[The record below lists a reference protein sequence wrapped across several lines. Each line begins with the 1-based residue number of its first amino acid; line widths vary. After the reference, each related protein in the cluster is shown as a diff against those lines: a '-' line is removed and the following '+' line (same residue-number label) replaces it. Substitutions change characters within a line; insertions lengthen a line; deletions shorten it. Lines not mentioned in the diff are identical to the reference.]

1 MLPTGRAA
9 GSRRSARATN
19 VDMTEEAYREDLGA
33 QPPRRREASHGD
45 RFHIRVVDDE
55 RTQLEFVGGFLG
67 KAGFEVAL
75 MGSAAEAV
83 ERFRGEAFDLVLTDQ
98 RMPEMSGLD
107 LLKQCRALDPEVAVI
122 IMTAYG
128 SIETAVS
135 AMKEGAT
142 DYLTKP
148 LNLEELRLRID
159 RVKRSHQLLRE
170 NTELREAL
178 QERHRIEG
186 VIGES
191 GQMQEVLD
199 LVRRVAPSDAT
210 VLLRGESGTG
220 KELIAKAIHYASAR
234 RNGPLVKV
242 NCAALPET
250 LLESE
255 LFGHEKG
262 SFTGAFTTRKGRFEI
277 ADKGTLFLDEI
288 GDLPAHIQAKLLR
301 VLQER
306 EFERVGSNQAI
317 TSDVRII
324 TATHQDLEQL
334 MRQGG
339 FREDLYY
346 RLNVVTIILPP
357 LRERRQDIPALID
370 HFLRKFAE
378 KNGKTIQGFSREAR
392 DALLRYDYPGNVREL
407 ENLVERATVLTRDD
421 VIGIGELPLTIK
433 EARPGAGDQTN
444 ISAAVEGMERRMIVE
459 ALEAAGGVQTKAAD
473 NLGISERALR
483 YKLRKYGLRD
493 DK

>member
-1 MLPTGRAA
+1 M
-9 GSRRSARATN
+9 
-19 VDMTEEAYREDLGA
+19 VTEQAYREDPGVR
-33 QPPRRREASHGD
+33 PSSHLAAARGD
-45 RFHIRVVDDE
+45 RFHVMVVDDE
-55 RTQLEFVGGFLG
+55 STQLEFVGGFLR
-67 KAGFEVAL
+67 KAGFEVVLMENAARAL
-75 MGSAAEAV
+75 
-83 ERFRGEAFDLVLTDQ
+83 ERFRKEPFDLVLTDQ
-98 RMPEMSGLD
+98 RMPEMSGID
-107 LLKQCRALDPEVAVI
+107 LLTQCRAVDPEVAVI

-148 LNLEELRLRID
+148 LNLEELLLRIE
-159 RVKRSHQLLRE
+159 RVKRSHQLVRE

-186 VIGES
+186 IIGES

-262 SFTGAFTTRKGRFEI
+262 AFTGAFAMRKGRFEI

-288 GDLPAHIQAKLLR
+288 GDLPAHLQAKLLR
-301 VLQER
+301 VLQEK
-306 EFERVGSNQAI
+306 EFERVGSNRAI

-324 TATHQDLEQL
+324 TATHADLEQS
-334 MRQGG
+334 MRDGS

-357 LRERRQDIPALID
+357 LRDRRQDLSALID

-378 KNGKTIQGFSREAR
+378 KNAKTIQGFSHEAR

-407 ENLVERATVLTRDD
+407 ENLVERAIVLTRDD
-421 VIGIGELPLTIK
+421 VIRLGELPLTIK
-433 EARPGAGDQTN
+433 ETRASTDDQTN
-444 ISAAVEGMERRMIVE
+444 LSAVVEGMERRMIAD
-459 ALEAAGGVQTKAAD
+459 ALETAGGVQTKAAD
-473 NLGISERALR
+473 SLGISERALR

>member
-1 MLPTGRAA
+1 
-9 GSRRSARATN
+9 
-19 VDMTEEAYREDLGA
+19 MTEQAYQDEPGVRSPH
-33 QPPRRREASHGD
+33 QREAARGD
-45 RFHIRVVDDE
+45 RFHVMVVDDE
-55 RTQLEFVGGFLG
+55 RTQLEFVGGFLR

-75 MGSAAEAV
+75 MENAAQAL
-83 ERFRGEAFDLVLTDQ
+83 ERFREGPFDLVLTDQ

-107 LLKQCRALDPEVAVI
+107 LLKSCRAVDPEVAVV

-135 AMKEGAT
+135 AMQEGAT

-148 LNLEELRLRID
+148 LNLEELLLRIE
-159 RVKRSHQLLRE
+159 RIRRSHQLVRE
-170 NTELREAL
+170 NTELRAAL

-186 VIGES
+186 IIGES

-262 SFTGAFTTRKGRFEI
+262 AFTGAFAMRKGRFEI

-288 GDLPAHIQAKLLR
+288 GDLPAHLQAKLLR
-301 VLQER
+301 VLQEK
-306 EFERVGSNQAI
+306 EFERVGSNRAI

-324 TATHQDLEQL
+324 TATHRDLEQL
-334 MRQGG
+334 MRDGS

-357 LRERRQDIPALID
+357 VRDRRQDLPALID

-378 KNGKTIQGFSREAR
+378 KNGKSIQGFSREAR

-407 ENLVERATVLTRDD
+407 ENLVERAIVLTRDD
-421 VIGIGELPLTIK
+421 VVGLGELPLTIK
-433 EARPGAGDQTN
+433 ETRVTTDGQTN
-444 ISAAVEGMERRMIVE
+444 LSAVVEGIERRMIVD
-459 ALEAAGGVQTKAAD
+459 ALGAAGGVQTKAAD
-473 NLGISERALR
+473 SLGISERALR
-483 YKLRKYGLRD
+483 YKLRKYGIRD

>member
-1 MLPTGRAA
+1 MA
-9 GSRRSARATN
+9 
-19 VDMTEEAYREDLGA
+19 EQAYREARGVR
-33 QPPRRREASHGD
+33 PPSHLAATRGD
-45 RFHIRVVDDE
+45 RFHVMVVDDE

-67 KAGFEVAL
+67 KAGFEVVLMENSRRAL
-75 MGSAAEAV
+75 
-83 ERFRGEAFDLVLTDQ
+83 ERFRKEPFDLVLTDQ
-98 RMPEMSGLD
+98 RMPEMSGVD
-107 LLKQCRALDPEVAVI
+107 LLKQCRAVDPEVAVI

-148 LNLEELRLRID
+148 LNLEELLLRIE
-159 RVKRSHQLLRE
+159 RVKRSHQLVRE

-191 GQMQEVLD
+191 GEMQEVLD

-220 KELIAKAIHYASAR
+220 KELIAKAIHYASTR
-234 RNGPLVKV
+234 KNGPLVKV

-262 SFTGAFTTRKGRFEI
+262 AFTGAFAMRKGRFEI

-288 GDLPAHIQAKLLR
+288 GDLPAHLQAKLLR
-301 VLQER
+301 VLQEK
-306 EFERVGSNQAI
+306 EFERVGSNHAI
-317 TSDVRII
+317 NSDVRII
-324 TATHQDLEQL
+324 TATHGDLEQL
-334 MRQGG
+334 MRDGS

-357 LRERRQDIPALID
+357 LRERRQDLSALID
-370 HFLRKFAE
+370 YFLRKFAE
-378 KNGKTIQGFSREAR
+378 KNGKTIQGFSHEAR

-407 ENLVERATVLTRDD
+407 ENLVERAIVLTRDD
-421 VIGIGELPLTIK
+421 VIRLGELPLTIK
-433 EARPGAGDQTN
+433 ETRASTDDQTN
-444 ISAAVEGMERRMIVE
+444 LSAVVEGMERRMIVD
-459 ALEAAGGVQTKAAD
+459 ALSAAGGVQTKAAES
-473 NLGISERALR
+473 LGISERALR